1 MQTLSNMQRNITYQ
15 KYLNIVLVLAIFL
28 VYESLRDIYLFLP
41 PFFAVMFVI
50 FINSIKNDDSIT
62 LFATS
67 FALMFFEAQ
76 KGYVLF
82 SSIVY
87 FTLVYRLLILKM
99 DQYIQCVACT
109 KILMVL
115 LAYVGYY
122 FFSYTLA
129 QTFLLNEPEFSWYVI
144 YYIAVE
150 FFLLLIFKD

>member
-1 MQTLSNMQRNITYQ
+1 MQAFSNMQRNITYQ
-15 KYLNIVLVLAIFL
+15 KYLNIVIVLAIFL
-28 VYESLRDIYLFLP
+28 VYESLSNIYIFLP
-41 PFFAVMFVI
+41 PFLAVMFVI
-50 FINSIKNDDSIT
+50 FINAIKKHDSVI

-87 FTLVYRLLILKM
+87 FTLVYKLLILKM
-99 DQYIQCVACT
+99 DKYIQCVACT
-109 KILMVL
+109 KIIMVL

-150 FFLLLIFKD
+150 FFLLLIFRD

>member
-1 MQTLSNMQRNITYQ
+1 MQTLSSMQRNSAYQ
-15 KYLNIVLVLAIFL
+15 KYLNIVILLAIFL
-28 VYESLRDIYLFLP
+28 VYESLSDIYLFLP
-41 PFFAVMFVI
+41 PFFALMFVVFVNAI
-50 FINSIKNDDSIT
+50 RNDDSII

-87 FTLVYRLLILKM
+87 FTLVYRLVILKM
-99 DQYIQCVACT
+99 DKYIQCIACT

-129 QTFLLNEPEFSWYVI
+129 QTFLLSEPAFSWYVV
-144 YYIAVE
+144 YYIAIE